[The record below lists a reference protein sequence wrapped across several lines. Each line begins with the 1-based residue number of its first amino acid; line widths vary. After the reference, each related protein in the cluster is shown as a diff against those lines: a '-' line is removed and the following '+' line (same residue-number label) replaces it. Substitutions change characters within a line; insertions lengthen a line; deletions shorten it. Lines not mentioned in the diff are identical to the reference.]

1 MAKWKV
7 ARAKQRFSEVLRAA
21 RDEPQEILNR
31 DRLVAAVVDVESYQA
46 FQAWRDQQRKPLAE
60 SFAELRRIC
69 AERHY
74 RLEVGRRRDR
84 RNPLARVLA
93 NTAR

>member
-1 MAKWKV
+1 MAQWKV

-31 DRLVAAVVDVESYQA
+31 DRLVAAVVDGESYRA
-46 FQAWRDQQRKPLAE
+46 FQAWRDHQRKPLAE
-60 SFAELRRIC
+60 AFAELRRIC
-69 AERHY
+69 AEGRY
-74 RLEVGRRRDR
+74 RLDVGGRRDR
-84 RNPLARVLA
+84 RNPLPRVLA